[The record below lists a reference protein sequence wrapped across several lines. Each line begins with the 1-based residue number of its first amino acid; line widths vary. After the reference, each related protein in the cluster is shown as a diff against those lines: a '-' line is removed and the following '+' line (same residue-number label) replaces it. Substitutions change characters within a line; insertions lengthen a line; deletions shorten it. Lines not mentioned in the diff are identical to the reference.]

1 MAEEKPKPKTKY
13 LEARIRANE
22 KWNKKTYWQHLVRFP
37 KELESEIRE
46 NAGESINGFIV
57 NAVKEKLERMKQG
70 EK

>member
-13 LEARIRANE
+13 LEARIRAT
-22 KWNKKTYWQHLVRFP
+22 NKYEARVYWKKLIRFP
-37 KELESEIRE
+37 KLLEQEIRE
-46 NAGESINGFIV
+46 NAGESVNGFVV